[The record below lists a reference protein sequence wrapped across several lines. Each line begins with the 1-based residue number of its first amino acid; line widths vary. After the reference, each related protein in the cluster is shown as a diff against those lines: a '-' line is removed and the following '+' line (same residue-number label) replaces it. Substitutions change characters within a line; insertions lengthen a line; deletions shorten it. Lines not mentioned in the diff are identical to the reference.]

1 MRVSSFKKPNRF
13 SYRYDNLFTCKMG
26 KLIPFDVI
34 PVLPGDVWKVKSV
47 PLARMMALLSPAFGE
62 VIVRIHE
69 FFVPNRIVW
78 PHFYEGFMIPTENED
93 GSLTTAPFPTITQ
106 TWSEGSLGD
115 YLGYPLGVPFTSSAL
130 KIRAYQKVVRDWF
143 MNMNIEDLK
152 DVPLS
157 TADGEDTTTSQ
168 VLFNVNWPK
177 DRFTGSFP
185 EKQRGPEIYLPL
197 GDSAPVGVMGNGK
210 GVMLSAGVTTG
221 IMSFGGPDVY
231 QRISMGMSSAS
242 DLTVGADAG
251 RGILGSDKVVGIST
265 NPNNSGIVGTVDL
278 TKAAGLSLDAFRTAW
293 QMNKKLLIDMRGGS
307 RTPEWL
313 LAHYGVR
320 CSDARLQRS
329 EFLGGS
335 KSYFN
340 VSEVLQTSAT
350 DSTSPQGNMSGHGF
364 SVFST
369 RSRTKTFEE
378 HGYIVRVLSIVPR
391 AMYSQGAPREDL
403 KRTPEEFGLPVMSH
417 TMMDAVYKG
426 EVMWTGTDTDKQP
439 LGYRNIYDEYR
450 QRYSHVAGQF
460 RSTLDYWTW
469 ARKFAAQP
477 VLNKNFIQV
486 EQIDRPFATTD
497 TDHFLVDVK
506 TIARAYRRLP
516 TKGDPGLIDHQ

>member
-34 PVLPGDVWKVKSV
+34 PVLPGDVWKVKTV

-157 TADGEDTTTSQ
+157 TADGEDASTSQ

-197 GDSAPVGVMGNGK
+197 GDSAPVAVNGNGK
-210 GVMLSAGVTTG
+210 GVMLSAGVTNG
-221 IMSFGGPDVY
+221 VMSFGGPDTY
-231 QRISMGMSSAS
+231 QRISMGMSAADDLGVGNGVSAE
-242 DLTVGADAG
+242 L
-251 RGILGSDKVVGIST
+251 
-265 NPNNSGIVGTVDL
+265 
-278 TKAAGLSLDAFRTAW
+278 F
-293 QMNKKLLIDMRGGS
+293 
-307 RTPEWL
+307 
-313 LAHYGVR
+313 
-320 CSDARLQRS
+320 
-329 EFLGGS
+329 
-335 KSYFN
+335 
-340 VSEVLQTSAT
+340 
-350 DSTSPQGNMSGHGF
+350 
-364 SVFST
+364 
-369 RSRTKTFEE
+369 
-378 HGYIVRVLSIVPR
+378 
-391 AMYSQGAPREDL
+391 
-403 KRTPEEFGLPVMSH
+403 
-417 TMMDAVYKG
+417 
-426 EVMWTGTDTDKQP
+426 
-439 LGYRNIYDEYR
+439 
-450 QRYSHVAGQF
+450 
-460 RSTLDYWTW
+460 
-469 ARKFAAQP
+469 
-477 VLNKNFIQV
+477 
-486 EQIDRPFATTD
+486 
-497 TDHFLVDVK
+497 
-506 TIARAYRRLP
+506 
-516 TKGDPGLIDHQ
+516 

>member
-1 MRVSSFKKPNRF
+1 MKIANFDKRNRF

-34 PVLPGDVWKVKSV
+34 PVLPGDVWKIKGI

-62 VIVRIHE
+62 VTVRMHE
-69 FFVPNRIVW
+69 FFVPTRIVW
-78 PHFYEGFMIPTENED
+78 PHFYEGFMIPKENDD
-93 GSLTTAPFPTITQ
+93 GSFTTSAIPTITN
-106 TWSEGSLGD
+106 TWTEGSLGD
-115 YLGYPLGVPFTSSAL
+115 YLGYPLNVPFECSAF

-143 MNMNIEDLK
+143 MNLNIEDVA

-157 TADGEDTTTSQ
+157 LDDGADTTTSKE
-168 VLFNVNWPK
+168 LFNVNWVK

-185 EKQRGPEIYLPL
+185 EKQRGNPIALPV
-197 GDSAPVGVMGNGK
+197 STTAAPVYVRGTGKALGLTNGTQNV
-210 GVMLSAGVTTG
+210 GLSNAGVEFNPSPSAYG
-221 IMSFGGPDVY
+221 ANVAGG
-231 QRISMGMSSAS
+231 GAS
-242 DLTVGADAG
+242 TVGANSSSIWGVTIDAA
-251 RGILGSDKVVGIST
+251 
-265 NPNNSGIVGTVDL
+265 NSGLVGTADL
-278 TKAAGLSLDAFRTAW
+278 SSGVSINLDEFRLAW
-293 QMNKKLLIDMRGGS
+293 QMNKKLIMDMRGGS

-313 LAHYGVR
+313 LTHYGVR

-369 RSRTKTFEE
+369 PSRTKTFEE
-378 HGYIVRVLSIVPR
+378 HGYIVRVLSIVPK
-391 AMYSQGAPREDL
+391 AIYSQGAPRDDL
-403 KRTPEEFGLPVMSH
+403 KRTPEEFGLPVLSH
-417 TMMDAVYKG
+417 TIMDAVYKG
-426 EVMWTGTDTDKQP
+426 EVMWTGTSTDKQP

-450 QRYSHVAGQF
+450 QMYSRLAGQF
-460 RSTLDYWTW
+460 RSSLDYWTW

-486 EQIDRPFATTD
+486 EQIDRPFATEN
-497 TDHFLVDVK
+497 TDHFLVNVK
-506 TIARAYRRLP
+506 TIARAYRPLP
-516 TKGDPGLIDHQ
+516 KRGDRGLIDHQ